1 MHLKRK
7 RIQRT
12 VNNISKSLTMEE
24 PKMSIKQKIFCY
36 IYFKLGLYYSYSI
49 VCRGNFSD
57 IKAVYVGYKAG
68 FLDIN
73 DLRLFVQKWEK
84 ISEKDKKY
92 FKEIKSLVS
101 FNYLL
106 SNCGDQDK
114 LLIQNNWSGLK
125 EYLESFGLRNFVSS
139 LPWQL
144 ISTDCNQKQLYK
156 HLVSI
161 IIPTFNA
168 QKTIK
173 TTLQSLFN
181 QSYRNIEI
189 IVVNDGSTDQ
199 TKAIIEQMSKFDP
212 RLKLINLKNNQGAY
226 IARNIGAKAS
236 HGDFICIHDSD
247 DIAHPDKILIQ
258 VSELIKNFQ
267 LKGSISYWVRFSE
280 RGILSL
286 HRGLPILRLNLSSLM
301 IRRELLEE
309 LGDWVPN
316 YVGSDLEFFNR
327 VQAKYGKE
335 SILKIRKPLSIG
347 LFRLDSLTTQTRT
360 SVFNLEGRQ
369 HRMKFEELWRRQHI
383 KSFNPILYQILS
395 LLERLF
401 PLINKYSK

>member
-1 MHLKRK
+1 
-7 RIQRT
+7 
-12 VNNISKSLTMEE
+12 
-24 PKMSIKQKIFCY
+24 MSIKQKIFCY

-84 ISEKDKKY
+84 ISEKDKRY

-114 LLIQNNWSGLK
+114 SLIQNNWSGLK

-156 HLVSI
+156 NKVSI
-161 IIPTFNA
+161 IIQKFNA
-168 QKTIK
+168 Q
-173 TTLQSLFN
+173 
-181 QSYRNIEI
+181 
-189 IVVNDGSTDQ
+189 
-199 TKAIIEQMSKFDP
+199 
-212 RLKLINLKNNQGAY
+212 LINLKNNQGAY